1 MKNSTFSERLA
12 EAMKIR
18 ELTQTDLHERTGIN
32 KSSISTYLRGDYKA
46 KQDKVD
52 LLSSALRVS
61 PAWLMGFDVP
71 MEPAAPTKPASPSLQ
86 GIKNIVPIERRMVP
100 VIGTIAAGTPILA
113 DEHIE
118 AWVPCD
124 ARCRVDFGLK
134 VQGDSMIDAGI
145 EDGDIV
151 FIQQVDDVDDGQM
164 AAVCIDDEAT
174 LKYVYKEKEGVTL
187 NPANPRYRPMH
198 FDASN
203 CDNIYIVGRA
213 VAKFSWLD

>member
-1 MKNSTFSERLA
+1 MSIGEFIKTRRKELGLSADDLAAKIGKNRATVYRYESNYIEKLPADVLVPLA
-12 EAMKIR
+12 A
-18 ELTQTDLHERTGIN
+18 
-32 KSSISTYLRGDYKA
+32 
-46 KQDKVD
+46 
-52 LLSSALRVS
+52 ALRVTPGDLIS
-61 PAWLMGFDVP
+61 KGEGSASI
-71 MEPAAPTKPASPSLQ
+71 SPSLQ
-86 GIKNIVPIERRMVP
+86 GVKNIVPIERRMVP

-164 AAVCIDDEAT
+164 AAVCIDDTAT

>member
-1 MKNSTFSERLA
+1 MKFNERLK
-12 EAMKIR
+12 ELRLSK
-18 ELTQTDLHERTGIN
+18 ELTQGELAKLTGLGRSALGMYESGKREPNFETLEVIADFFN
-32 KSSISTYLRGDYKA
+32 VDMNYLLGKSDVKSSAI
-46 KQDKVD
+46 
-52 LLSSALRVS
+52 
-61 PAWLMGFDVP
+61 
-71 MEPAAPTKPASPSLQ
+71 Q

-113 DEHIE
+113 EEHIE

-124 ARCRVDFGLK
+124 ARCRVDFGLR

-164 AAVCIDDEAT
+164 AAVCIDDTAT
-174 LKYVYKEKEGVTL
+174 LKYVYKEKDGVTL

-203 CDNIYIVGRA
+203 CDNIRVVGRA

>member
-1 MKNSTFSERLA
+1 MNAKLIERMKATMEKKQISQA
-12 EAMKIR
+12 ELSK
-18 ELTQTDLHERTGIN
+18 LTGIRA
-32 KSSISTYLRGDYKA
+32 SSISDYLNNRYEP
-46 KQDKVD
+46 KQDKIYLIAD
-52 LLSSALRVS
+52 ALRVN
-61 PAWLMGFDVP
+61 PAWLSGRDDT
-71 MEPAAPTKPASPSLQ
+71 PTKPTSPSLQ

-164 AAVCIDDEAT
+164 AAVCIDDTAT
-174 LKYVYKEKEGVTL
+174 LKYVYKGKDGVTL

>member
-1 MKNSTFSERLA
+1 MKFNERLK
-12 EAMKIR
+12 ELRLSK
-18 ELTQTDLHERTGIN
+18 ELTQGELAKLTGLGRSALGMYESGKREPNFETLEVIADFFN
-32 KSSISTYLRGDYKA
+32 VDMNYLLGKSDVK
-46 KQDKVD
+46 
-52 LLSSALRVS
+52 SSALQS
-61 PAWLMGFDVP
+61 
-71 MEPAAPTKPASPSLQ
+71 
-86 GIKNIVPIERRMVP
+86 IKNIVPIERRMVP

-145 EDGDIV
+145 ENGDIV

-203 CDNIYIVGRA
+203 CDNIRIIGRA

>member
-1 MKNSTFSERLA
+1 
-12 EAMKIR
+12 
-18 ELTQTDLHERTGIN
+18 
-32 KSSISTYLRGDYKA
+32 
-46 KQDKVD
+46 
-52 LLSSALRVS
+52 
-61 PAWLMGFDVP
+61 
-71 MEPAAPTKPASPSLQ
+71 
-86 GIKNIVPIERRMVP
+86 MVP

-164 AAVCIDDEAT
+164 AAVCIDDTAT
-174 LKYVYKEKEGVTL
+174 LKYVYKEKDGVTL

>member
-1 MKNSTFSERLA
+1 MSIGEFIKTRRKELGLSADDLAIKIGKNRATVYRYESNYIEKLPADVLVPLA
-12 EAMKIR
+12 A
-18 ELTQTDLHERTGIN
+18 
-32 KSSISTYLRGDYKA
+32 
-46 KQDKVD
+46 
-52 LLSSALRVS
+52 ALRVTPGDLIS
-61 PAWLMGFDVP
+61 KGEDSAS
-71 MEPAAPTKPASPSLQ
+71 ASPSLQ

-164 AAVCIDDEAT
+164 AAVCIDDTAT

>member
-1 MKNSTFSERLA
+1 MKFNERLK
-12 EAMKIR
+12 ELRLSK
-18 ELTQTDLHERTGIN
+18 ELTQGELAKLTGLGRSALGMYESGKREPNFETLEVIADFFN
-32 KSSISTYLRGDYKA
+32 VDMNYLLGKSDVK
-46 KQDKVD
+46 
-52 LLSSALRVS
+52 SSAL
-61 PAWLMGFDVP
+61 
-71 MEPAAPTKPASPSLQ
+71 Q
-86 GIKNIVPIERRMVP
+86 GVKNIVPIERRMVP

-164 AAVCIDDEAT
+164 AAVCIDDTAT
-174 LKYVYKEKEGVTL
+174 LKYVYKEKDGVTL

>member
-1 MKNSTFSERLA
+1 MKFNERLK
-12 EAMKIR
+12 ELRLSK
-18 ELTQTDLHERTGIN
+18 ELTQGELAKLTGLGRSALGMYESGKREPNFETLEVIADFFN
-32 KSSISTYLRGDYKA
+32 VDMNYLLGKSDVK
-46 KQDKVD
+46 
-52 LLSSALRVS
+52 SSAL
-61 PAWLMGFDVP
+61 
-71 MEPAAPTKPASPSLQ
+71 K

-113 DEHIE
+113 EEHIE

-124 ARCRVDFGLK
+124 ARCRVDFGLR

-164 AAVCIDDEAT
+164 AAVCIDDTAT
-174 LKYVYKEKEGVTL
+174 LKYVYKEKDGVTL

-203 CDNIYIVGRA
+203 CDNIRVVGRA

>member
-1 MKNSTFSERLA
+1 MNEKLIERMKATMA
-12 EAMKIR
+12 EKQISQA
-18 ELTQTDLHERTGIN
+18 ELSKLTGIRA
-32 KSSISTYLRGDYKA
+32 SSISDYLNNRYEP
-46 KQDKVD
+46 KQDKIYLIAD
-52 LLSSALRVS
+52 ALRVN
-61 PAWLMGFDVP
+61 PAWLSGRDDT
-71 MEPAAPTKPASPSLQ
+71 PTKPATPSLQ

-113 DEHIE
+113 EEHIE

-124 ARCRVDFGLK
+124 ARCRVDFGLR
-134 VQGDSMIDAGI
+134 VQGDSMVDAGI

-164 AAVCIDDEAT
+164 AAVCIDDTAT
-174 LKYVYKEKEGVTL
+174 LKYVYKEKDGVTL

-203 CDNIYIVGRA
+203 CDNIRVVGRA

>member
-1 MKNSTFSERLA
+1 MSIGEFIKTRRKELGLSADDLAIKIGKNRATVYRYESNYIEKLPADVLVPLA
-12 EAMKIR
+12 A
-18 ELTQTDLHERTGIN
+18 
-32 KSSISTYLRGDYKA
+32 
-46 KQDKVD
+46 
-52 LLSSALRVS
+52 ALRVTPGDLIS
-61 PAWLMGFDVP
+61 KGEGGVS
-71 MEPAAPTKPASPSLQ
+71 TSHTLQ

>member
-1 MKNSTFSERLA
+1 MSIGEFIKTRRKELGLSADDLAIKIGKNRATVYRYESNYIEKLPADVLVPLA
-12 EAMKIR
+12 A
-18 ELTQTDLHERTGIN
+18 
-32 KSSISTYLRGDYKA
+32 
-46 KQDKVD
+46 
-52 LLSSALRVS
+52 ALRVTPGDLIS
-61 PAWLMGFDVP
+61 KGEDS
-71 MEPAAPTKPASPSLQ
+71 ASASLSLQ

-164 AAVCIDDEAT
+164 AAVCIDDTAT
-174 LKYVYKEKEGVTL
+174 LKYVYKEKDGVTL

>member
-1 MKNSTFSERLA
+1 MSIGEFIKTRRKELGLSADDLATKIGKNRATVYRYESNYIEKLPADVLVPLA
-12 EAMKIR
+12 A
-18 ELTQTDLHERTGIN
+18 
-32 KSSISTYLRGDYKA
+32 
-46 KQDKVD
+46 
-52 LLSSALRVS
+52 ALRVTPGDLIS
-61 PAWLMGFDVP
+61 KGEGSAS
-71 MEPAAPTKPASPSLQ
+71 TSPSLQ

-113 DEHIE
+113 EEHIE

-124 ARCRVDFGLK
+124 ARCRVDFGLR

-164 AAVCIDDEAT
+164 AAVCIDDTAT
-174 LKYVYKEKEGVTL
+174 LKYVYKEKDGVTL

-203 CDNIYIVGRA
+203 CDNIRVVGRA

>member
-1 MKNSTFSERLA
+1 MSIGEFIKTRRKELGLSADDLAAKIGKNRATVYRYESNYIEKLPADVLVPLA
-12 EAMKIR
+12 A
-18 ELTQTDLHERTGIN
+18 
-32 KSSISTYLRGDYKA
+32 
-46 KQDKVD
+46 
-52 LLSSALRVS
+52 ALRVTPGDLIS
-61 PAWLMGFDVP
+61 KGEGSASI
-71 MEPAAPTKPASPSLQ
+71 SPSLQ

-164 AAVCIDDEAT
+164 AAVCIDDTAT

>member
-1 MKNSTFSERLA
+1 MKFNERLK
-12 EAMKIR
+12 ELRLSK
-18 ELTQTDLHERTGIN
+18 ELTQGELAKLTGLGRSALGMYESGKREPNFETLEVIADFFN
-32 KSSISTYLRGDYKA
+32 VDMNYLLGKSDVK
-46 KQDKVD
+46 
-52 LLSSALRVS
+52 SSALQS
-61 PAWLMGFDVP
+61 
-71 MEPAAPTKPASPSLQ
+71 
-86 GIKNIVPIERRMVP
+86 IKNIVPIERRMVP

-164 AAVCIDDEAT
+164 AAVCIDDTAT
-174 LKYVYKEKEGVTL
+174 LKYVYKEKDGVTL

>member
-1 MKNSTFSERLA
+1 MSIGEFIKTRRKELGLSADDLAAKIGKNRATVYRYESNYIEKLPADVLVPLA
-12 EAMKIR
+12 A
-18 ELTQTDLHERTGIN
+18 
-32 KSSISTYLRGDYKA
+32 
-46 KQDKVD
+46 
-52 LLSSALRVS
+52 ALRVTPGDLIS
-61 PAWLMGFDVP
+61 KGEGSASI
-71 MEPAAPTKPASPSLQ
+71 SPSLQ

-164 AAVCIDDEAT
+164 AAVCIDDTAT
-174 LKYVYKEKEGVTL
+174 LKYVYKEKDGVTL

>member
-1 MKNSTFSERLA
+1 MKFNERLK
-12 EAMKIR
+12 ELRLSK
-18 ELTQTDLHERTGIN
+18 ELTQGELAKLTGLGRSALGMYESGKREPNFETLEVIADFFN
-32 KSSISTYLRGDYKA
+32 VDMNYLLGKSDVKSSA
-46 KQDKVD
+46 
-52 LLSSALRVS
+52 
-61 PAWLMGFDVP
+61 
-71 MEPAAPTKPASPSLQ
+71 LQ

-164 AAVCIDDEAT
+164 AAVCIDDTAT

>member
-1 MKNSTFSERLA
+1 MNAKLIERMKATMEKKQISQA
-12 EAMKIR
+12 ELSK
-18 ELTQTDLHERTGIN
+18 LTGIRA
-32 KSSISTYLRGDYKA
+32 SSISDYLNNRYEP
-46 KQDKVD
+46 KQDKIYLIAD
-52 LLSSALRVS
+52 ALRVN
-61 PAWLMGFDVP
+61 PAWLSGRDD
-71 MEPAAPTKPASPSLQ
+71 APTKPASPPLQ